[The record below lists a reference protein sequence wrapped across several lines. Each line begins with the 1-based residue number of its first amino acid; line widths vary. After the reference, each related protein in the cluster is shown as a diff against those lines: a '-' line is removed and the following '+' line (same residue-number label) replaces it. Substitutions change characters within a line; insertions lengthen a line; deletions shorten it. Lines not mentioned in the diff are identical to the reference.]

1 VADKPSLPFPG
12 NLTGLPLSVND
23 RFMETTFTGE
33 ELRNTVSFDPDR
45 QLRGEGGEGL
55 LGHVLGLVAAAE
67 TRERALKVSDAPR
80 RRLTASTLLANI
92 AAAAINRV
100 DPKRFVTVSFNRNNY
115 AGTGLSVA
123 AMTAMRE
130 VLLDQKMIEGR
141 SGVRSVGRFDDVHSA
156 LTRLRAAPAL
166 IDLLGQYGI
175 GYSSIVRRLDRGT
188 IVLKDRRQGIDRDPP
203 PDVALTASVIEG
215 MNRLIAKAD
224 INLPDDAWDRIIARH
239 AAAATLDQKERADAG
254 DLAATALYRS
264 FKFDWQHGGRMYGG
278 WWIGLPKEER
288 AHLTI
293 NGQRTVEL
301 DYSQLHPSILFARV
315 GRPLDFDLYTLPGL
329 DSPALREVGKD
340 TFMRLLNRTA
350 DKGGSAEVR
359 MRAGDRKLLPADVT
373 PEDYMRRFLVQMAPI
388 GQWLSTGEG
397 TRLQRED
404 SDLAIEV
411 MAKMMNLGAVV
422 LPVHDSFVVEKEHS
436 DSLMLAMR
444 NSYER
449 KYGITPLIK

>member
-1 VADKPSLPFPG
+1 
-12 NLTGLPLSVND
+12 
-23 RFMETTFTGE
+23 
-33 ELRNTVSFDPDR
+33 
-45 QLRGEGGEGL
+45 
-55 LGHVLGLVAAAE
+55 
-67 TRERALKVSDAPR
+67 
-80 RRLTASTLLANI
+80 
-92 AAAAINRV
+92 
-100 DPKRFVTVSFNRNNY
+100 
-115 AGTGLSVA
+115 
-123 AMTAMRE
+123 
-130 VLLDQKMIEGR
+130 
-141 SGVRSVGRFDDVHSA
+141 
-156 LTRLRAAPAL
+156 
-166 IDLLGQYGI
+166 
-175 GYSSIVRRLDRGT
+175 
-188 IVLKDRRQGIDRDPP
+188 
-203 PDVALTASVIEG
+203 
-215 MNRLIAKAD
+215 
-224 INLPDDAWDRIIARH
+224 
-239 AAAATLDQKERADAG
+239 
-254 DLAATALYRS
+254 
-264 FKFDWQHGGRMYGG
+264 MYGG